1 MDESLHTVSGKSETH
16 RRILQ
21 AALEEFAQSGYKGAS
36 TRLIAERAGVNE
48 VTLFRHFGS
57 KLELLKAAVNDA
69 AEQIRPSDDLDSY
82 LSMSFRV
89 GFRKLITDYVMQLGN
104 FSDILTLGFVE
115 SFSNPQIADDIKGF
129 MWNMRT
135 VLIEYF
141 EALYDQGRMR
151 DLDIPVVVQMVLS
164 LVHAAAGMR
173 TRAPAHVTCHL
184 TEDRIVKVLVEV
196 LTKTYSLEQ
205 DG

>member
-1 MDESLHTVSGKSETH
+1 M
-16 RRILQ
+16 
-21 AALEEFAQSGYKGAS
+21 
-36 TRLIAERAGVNE
+36 
-48 VTLFRHFGS
+48 
-57 KLELLKAAVNDA
+57 NDA

-115 SFSNPQIADDIKGF
+115 SFSNPQIANDIKGF

-151 DLDIPVVVQMVLS
+151 ELDIPVVVQMVLS

-173 TRAPAHVTCHL
+173 TRAPEHVTCHL

-196 LTKTYSLEQ
+196 LTNTYSLEQ
-205 DG
+205 DDN